1 MLAKLTRGLPTGNY
15 LYEPKWDGFRA
26 IVFRDGDDVE
36 IGSRNEKP
44 LTRYFPDLIEPLLAN
59 LPERCV
65 VDGEV
70 VIATEHGLDFD
81 RLSLRIHP
89 AESRVA
95 MLAEETP
102 ASFVAFDLLAEDD
115 TDLRGQPFRERRGR
129 LEAALKKSRAPVFLT
144 PATTD

>member
-1 MLAKLTRGLPTGNY
+1 MLAKLIRELPTGDY

-26 IVFRDGDDVE
+26 IVFRDGDDIE

-44 LTRYFPDLIEPLLAN
+44 LTRYFPDLVAPLRAN

-70 VIATEHGLDFD
+70 VIATERGLDFD

-102 ASFVAFDLLAEDD
+102 AAFVAF
-115 TDLRGQPFRERRGR
+115 
-129 LEAALKKSRAPVFLT
+129 
-144 PATTD
+144 